1 MDDFDLD
8 PEAVRRL
15 GYRTADLVADHRA
28 GLLKRPVFGKVG
40 DAAALFDE
48 PLPEDG
54 QPLEAVLDAVRDRV
68 LAHPFG
74 NSHPRFF
81 AFINATADPVGAA
94 ADYLASAMNSNCW
107 GGDHAAIHVER
118 RVVAWLAEILGLPEA
133 TEGLLTSGGSMA
145 NFTALATARRAKAP
159 SVREDGFAGTPPL
172 VVYVS
177 DEVHNCVDKAV
188 DLLGIGWKQ
197 LRKIPTDD
205 RFRVR
210 VDLLKRAIAD
220 DRKAGRKPAIV
231 VGNAGTVNTGAIDP
245 LDELADLCAA
255 EGLWFHVDGA
265 YGALASVSPKL
276 KPLFKG
282 LERADSVAADPHKW
296 LYVPYE
302 AGATL
307 VREPGRMAEAFRRP
321 APYLV
326 HDPDSPVL
334 GPVLFNERG
343 PELSRSFKAL
353 KVWVGLKHHGRSG
366 YAAAVEHDVAMA
378 RFLADAVRAR
388 GDFELLAEPV
398 LSIVGFRYRPAG
410 RGARGGRARPA
421 EPADREPARGP
432 RRLLPGADDPEGPD
446 GDAHGH
452 RQLPDAGGR
461 PARAAR
467 RGGTGRPRDRRG
479 LKEERVAAGGRKLRP
494 PEKSTDRMH
503 PRPNLGN
510 SRKVGGCMARR
521 CRIRVSSGTRSTNLD
536 TFYENPKARLSS
548 SRFPSRPESSPSAPR
563 LASNRARPSGISRVG
578 ANDGGACRSGARR
591 NADPHA

>member
-1 MDDFDLD
+1 M
-8 PEAVRRL
+8 RRL
-15 GYRTADLVADHRA
+15 GYRAADLVADHRA
-28 GLLKRPVFGKVG
+28 GLLERPVFGKVG

-48 PLPEDG
+48 PLPEEG

-81 AFINATADPVGAA
+81 AFINATADPVGTA

-107 GGDHAAIHVER
+107 GGDHASIHVER
-118 RVVAWLAEILGLPEA
+118 RVVAWLAEILGLPA
-133 TEGLLTSGGSMA
+133 TAEGLLTSGGSMA
-145 NFTALATARRAKAP
+145 NFTALATARCAKAP
-159 SVREDGFAGTPPL
+159 GVREDGFAGTPPL

-205 RFRVR
+205 RFRIR

-220 DRKAGRKPAIV
+220 DRKAGRQPAIV

-245 LDELADLCAA
+245 LDELADLCAR

-265 YGALASVSPKL
+265 YGALASVSPRL
-276 KPLFKG
+276 KPLFHG

-343 PELSRSFKAL
+343 PELSRGFKAL
-353 KVWVGLKHHGRSG
+353 KVWVGLKHHGRRG

-378 RFLADAVRAR
+378 RALAAAVRER
-388 GDFELLAEPV
+388 EDFELLAEPV
-398 LSIVGFRYRPAG
+398 LSIVGFRYRPPG
-410 RGARGGRARPA
+410 RRPRRGRARSPQPA
-421 EPADREPARGP
+421 GREPPGGERG
-432 RRLLPGADDPEGPD
+432 LLPRADDPEGPHR
-446 GDAHGH
+446 DARGH
-452 RQLPDAGGR
+452 RQLPHAGGR
-461 PARAAR
+461 PRGAPRPGGAR
-467 RGGTGRPRDRRG
+467 RARGPGGLNGKASPEKKKKGWPQEGERG
-479 LKEERVAAGGRKLRP
+479 LRP
-494 PEKSTDRMH
+494 PEACMCRM
-503 PRPNLGN
+503 PVLPPEGN
-510 SRKVGGCMARR
+510 G
-521 CRIRVSSGTRSTNLD
+521 
-536 TFYENPKARLSS
+536 
-548 SRFPSRPESSPSAPR
+548 
-563 LASNRARPSGISRVG
+563 
-578 ANDGGACRSGARR
+578 
-591 NADPHA
+591 